1 MHHLSRRNAVCLFPL
16 IAAIVLA
23 IPRSMLAQQ
32 EVTLAM
38 KGYDPVAYFDAGK
51 PTLGLAE
58 IENEHDGLRYPFAS
72 PEHRELFKANPANY
86 APQFGNYC
94 AMALAKGLLVI
105 ADPQHWLIHDGKLD
119 LFGSPP
125 PAGPVLFQK
134 ELTANIAKA
143 NQNRTLLAKH

>member
-1 MHHLSRRNAVCLFPL
+1 RNAVCLFPL

-23 IPRSMLAQQ
+23 TPRAMLAQQ

-58 IENEHDGLRYPFAS
+58 IENEHDGLRYPFAKSFSRPTRRAMRPSLAIIAPWRS
-72 PEHRELFKANPANY
+72 PRASLSSPTPK
-86 APQFGNYC
+86 
-94 AMALAKGLLVI
+94 
-105 ADPQHWLIHDGKLD
+105 HWLIHDGKLY

-143 NQNRTLLAKH
+143 NQNGTLLAKH